1 MRRFVR
7 ALVFPA
13 AASATVTALA
23 VIFLIACGHESVR
36 TTRTT
41 GPAHIRGVVLGC
53 SERSEADFPGA
64 FFDPHNLV
72 VGPLA
77 LVGGA
82 DSTPA
87 GVVRRFGGQKFPL
100 LVRAGHTVTVQIS
113 PTVQRSSGLAY
124 GPLGQRGVSRHAP
137 YHTVTR
143 DTPRTITFV
152 ACRRPNVRSGSS
164 ADGAVTFWSGFVLT
178 RAPKCV
184 PLEVHVDDEP
194 SLRRVAVSLGVR
206 CRSSARS

>member
-7 ALVFPA
+7 APVFPA
-13 AASATVTALA
+13 AASASIAALA
-23 VIFLIACGHESVR
+23 VIFLVACGHESVR
-36 TTRTT
+36 TTQTT
-41 GPAHIRGVVLGC
+41 GAAHPRGVVVGC
-53 SERSEADFPGA
+53 SDRSEADFPEA

-82 DSTPA
+82 DATRAS
-87 GVVRRFGGQKFPL
+87 VVRKFGGQKFPL
-100 LVRAGHTVTVQIS
+100 LVRAGHTVTVRVS

-124 GPLGQRGVSRHAP
+124 GPLGQRGVSRQAP

-143 DTPRTITFV
+143 GTPRTITFV
-152 ACRRPNVRSGSS
+152 ACRRSNVRSGSS
-164 ADGAVTFWSGFVLT
+164 AGGAVTFWSGLVLT
-178 RAPKCV
+178 RAPRCV

-194 SLRRVAVSLGVR
+194 SLRRVAVSLGAR
-206 CRSSARS
+206 CRSSTHS